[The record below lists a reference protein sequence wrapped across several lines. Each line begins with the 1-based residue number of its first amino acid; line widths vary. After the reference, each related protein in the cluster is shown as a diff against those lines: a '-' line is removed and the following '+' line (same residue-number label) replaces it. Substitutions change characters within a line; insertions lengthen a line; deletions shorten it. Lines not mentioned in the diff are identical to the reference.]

1 MKKTIKQYLPIGA
14 LVVGSILLLSLL
26 SYIGFKSENVQ
37 QATNE
42 KTTKMQY
49 VLVNEDKGTTF
60 EGKKYSLG
68 TDFVTLINQDNQ
80 NRWETTTRDIATRGI
95 QEGQFD
101 AQIIIPQDFS
111 ERLLSLQS
119 ISPEKALVEYQV
131 REGQNEV
138 TNQAIQTKVNDILKD
153 FNQRIVQM
161 YFSSIVGNLSDA
173 QQNVNQMVGLE
184 NTHQSTLEKDIY
196 LPFKDVPTNFTSV
209 TETASILDEENK
221 VFTKEQEAFVEA
233 VKSLMETNNNGLEE
247 NSKST
252 EEVQKSVNEYAD
264 EANDKL
270 DTSIQQFNEQFEL
283 QKKQLELQW
292 GNDLSNYKNQYDL
305 FNKSINNQLGLFY
318 TAGTDETQATGVYAD
333 FLLNAEKFNESQGKR
348 ITELKTEIGDLED
361 QVKQLTDLRNEVS
374 NKYFN
379 EEVLPENLGNIS
391 EEGVR
396 TAIQNLI
403 RLPEKTSA
411 LDSEYLTSVRNDL
424 ILLNNGAIP
433 NPTDLDKIL
442 QKLVL
447 KEVMTDSTKQ
457 NILASYNI
465 VTLFDAKESSQNDG
479 NPEPILTNIGT
490 FNLVEEFDT
499 SSFNHTEKFNNITS
513 KFTID
518 LKKLGTQTIA
528 IGVNP
533 SIGTIGISNTDLD
546 TINRAIMSKVSS
558 GLNNST
564 YSASSDVLYDS
575 QMIEITIKNTND
587 SNTPTKVPA
596 INEVTAQATYEINL
610 SMNLDYEDAQE
621 FYTTNYFWTVNNQIQ
636 SSSPLSIYIDKDQN
650 LKKDL
655 PQLFTLFNQ
664 LTATAEKITT
674 IYADPSMV
682 NSDTDLQEFSS
693 SISQWQDE
701 KDLFSTHAPEN
712 SIYWLYNNITDEKAK
727 NQFIPDSLVVNY
739 KENGIELYNNVDT
752 QINELKKVIGV
763 AGDLNTGD
771 SPTLYGTLNLME
783 KPGMLLDEAD
793 KLKAWYDQATAAID
807 TTYNSWSEADKVVAE
822 SVITDNNPHPEKNQ
836 TASINAETESLVK
849 SIQTLAS
856 SSKETAQTTGE
867 AAAKVKDISPD
878 IQNLKESTKR
888 VETNANGILNNLDK
902 TVSEVQATTKDNS
915 DYAKKFDKVLANTKN
930 GGADNK
936 TVFNFLSNPIQ
947 DKGEFGKTRQ
957 NSLIPYYAT
966 LIGAF
971 ISLFV
976 AIGLQRYMKRR
987 RVSKEDLMLN
997 PSRAWYNLP
1006 NVLTAL
1012 VIVGVLAIAFGLNL
1026 SLVVGL
1032 NAKIAWFSYAF
1043 LILFAGTLL
1052 ILGLMRQ
1059 FRVLTLCLCG
1069 GVLGLFFMLTPL
1081 LGVATKSGTF
1091 INLLFRFSPLQN
1103 IQNGFTALLNG
1114 GSIGWLSYLVL
1125 VVLAIGGILLN
1136 FWVKP
1141 EETTAISK

>member
-403 RLPEKTSA
+403 LLPQNQSELDKNYEMSIQTQLDILHGLALPSNQDFSTLTTMLLNKNIINHQTKNTLDAANQIVTRYDTSFTGDGSQFKLLDTTPKNNEIKSFETTNMVSVSLNSSLQYLEVSTSTDNGNVKVSN
-411 LDSEYLTSVRNDL
+411 LDSIVNDL
-424 ILLNNGAIP
+424 STKLNYALQSTDYQMNVSKDANNSNKLIIARSLKSDDITNPRKPQQNSMAYTFKTNFLWEYANDDSDLEYFQTKYSWKLNGA
-433 NPTDLDKIL
+433 
-442 QKLVL
+442 V
-447 KEVMTDSTKQ
+447 Q
-457 NILASYNI
+457 NEGQLA
-465 VTLFDAKESSQNDG
+465 V
-479 NPEPILTNIGT
+479 
-490 FNLVEEFDT
+490 
-499 SSFNHTEKFNNITS
+499 
-513 KFTID
+513 
-518 LKKLGTQTIA
+518 
-528 IGVNP
+528 
-533 SIGTIGISNTDLD
+533 
-546 TINRAIMSKVSS
+546 
-558 GLNNST
+558 
-564 YSASSDVLYDS
+564 
-575 QMIEITIKNTND
+575 
-587 SNTPTKVPA
+587 
-596 INEVTAQATYEINL
+596 
-610 SMNLDYEDAQE
+610 
-621 FYTTNYFWTVNNQIQ
+621 
-636 SSSPLSIYIDKDQN
+636 YIDKDEP
-650 LKKDL
+650 LKSDL
-655 PQLFTLFNQ
+655 PGLFELFNQ
-664 LTATAEKITT
+664 LTLTAEKITT
-674 IYADPSMV
+674 IYANPTES
-682 NSDTDLQEFSS
+682 STDL
-693 SISQWQDE
+693 SIQSFADYISTPDNE
-701 KDLFSTHAPEN
+701 SKLFKELAAKN

-739 KENGIELYNNVDT
+739 KENGIALYNNVDT

-783 KPGMLLDEAD
+783 KPRMLLDEAD
-793 KLKAWYDQATAAID
+793 KLKAWYDQATAAVD